1 MKFLYLR
8 EENLKEKLFIQDLVH
23 NFPADEPVLVLHAHF
38 GEKPEDTR
46 FVTKRIGALLSEQMV
61 YNQAF
66 SGDQRGLLTADGG
79 RITVRADLVR
89 ELLQFASVLL
99 LNPIGATPNGP
110 EELDPLLVANVLQD
124 AFSPAETILF
134 PRNSKSPLAAN
145 KERVTGRADYERLLA
160 LYEEEA
166 AVLEAA
172 QRLAP
177 VTLSGPVTFAK

>member
-23 NFPADEPVLVLHAHF
+23 NFPSDEPVLVLHAHF
-38 GEKPEDTR
+38 GEKAEDTR
-46 FVTKRIGALLSEQMV
+46 FVTKRISALLSEQMI

-66 SGDQRGLLTADGG
+66 SGDQRGLLSAENGL
-79 RITVRADLVR
+79 VNVR
-89 ELLQFASVLL
+89 EALVHELFSMARVLL
-99 LNPIGATPNGP
+99 LNPIADSPNGP
-110 EELDPLLVANVLQD
+110 EELDPLLVANVLQA
-124 AFSPAETILF
+124 AFSPVETILF
-134 PRNSKSPLAAN
+134 PRNSKSPLAAS
-145 KERVTGRADYERLLA
+145 KERVTGRADYERLLS

-172 QRLAP
+172 ERLAP